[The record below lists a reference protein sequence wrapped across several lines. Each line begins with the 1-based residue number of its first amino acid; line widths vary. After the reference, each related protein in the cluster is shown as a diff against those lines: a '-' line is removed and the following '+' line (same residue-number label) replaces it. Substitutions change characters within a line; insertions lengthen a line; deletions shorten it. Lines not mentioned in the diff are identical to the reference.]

1 MSSAQISD
9 IEFDPDVY
17 ASYMQE
23 NDPALNAFLA
33 SGALVSDS
41 TLNARAA
48 GEAEIT
54 SIPFWKDL
62 DNSDENISSDDP
74 GTSATPD
81 KIETG
86 KMVART
92 VHINNLWETMNLA
105 AEISAQEPMRQIQS
119 RTNNYW
125 VNRMSDRLQGTQTGL
140 FLENEAG
147 TGDMIIDVSIED
159 GNAAVDAN
167 LWSFETFVDGY
178 STMGENAN
186 KLALLAVHP
195 QVMKRMRK
203 ENNIEFIQDSV
214 TGLMIPMYNGLRV
227 VEDKKQ
233 PVIAGSTSGFR
244 YVSTI
249 YGAGAFALGEALAKR
264 PVAVEFDEKAGNG
277 AGLETLAER
286 KQWIIHPGGYSWVE
300 GTIAGQ
306 SPTVAEVS
314 LAVHWNREY
323 DRENVALAFVVTN
336 G

>member
-1 MSSAQISD
+1 MASTQISD
-9 IEFDPDVY
+9 IAFDPDVY

-33 SGALVSDS
+33 SGALVSDAI
-41 TLNARAA
+41 LNARAA

-54 SIPFWKDL
+54 TIPFWKDL
-62 DNSDENISSDDP
+62 DNSDENISSDNP
-74 GTSATPD
+74 ATMATPD

-105 AEISAQEPMRQIQS
+105 AEISAQEPMLQIQS
-119 RTNNYW
+119 RTNTYW

-147 TGDMIIDVSIED
+147 TGDMIIDVSTED
-159 GNAAVDAN
+159 GDNAVAAN
-167 LWSFETFVDGY
+167 KWSFETFVDGY

-195 QVMKRMRK
+195 EVMKTMRK

-214 TGLMIPMYNGLRV
+214 TGLSIPMYNGLRV
-227 VEDKKQ
+227 IEDKKQ
-233 PVIAGSTSGFR
+233 PVIAGTTTGFR

-286 KQWIIHPGGYSWVE
+286 KQWIIHPGGYAWQEATV
-300 GTIAGQ
+300 AGQ
-306 SPTVAEVS
+306 SPTVAECA
-314 LAVHWNREY
+314 LPANWARQFE
-323 DRENVALAFVVTN
+323 RENVALAFIVTN
-336 G
+336 

>member
-1 MSSAQISD
+1 MASTQISD
-9 IEFDPDVY
+9 IAFDPDVY

-33 SGALVSDS
+33 SGALVSDA

-54 SIPFWKDL
+54 TIPFWKDL
-62 DNSDENISSDDP
+62 DNSDENISSDNP
-74 GTSATPD
+74 ATMATPD

-105 AEISAQEPMRQIQS
+105 AEISAQEPMLQIQS
-119 RTNNYW
+119 RTNTYW

-147 TGDMIIDVSIED
+147 TGDMIIDVSTED
-159 GNAAVDAN
+159 GDNAVAGN
-167 LWSFETFVDGY
+167 KWSFETFVDGY

-195 QVMKRMRK
+195 EVMKTMRK

-214 TGLMIPMYNGLRV
+214 TGLSIPMYNGLRV
-227 VEDKKQ
+227 IEDKKQ
-233 PVIAGSTSGFR
+233 PVIAGTTTGFR

-286 KQWIIHPGGYSWVE
+286 KQWIIHPGGYAWQEATV
-300 GTIAGQ
+300 AGQ
-306 SPTVAEVS
+306 SPTVAECA
-314 LAVHWNREY
+314 LPANWARQFE
-323 DRENVALAFVVTN
+323 RENVALAFIVTN
-336 G
+336 

>member
-1 MSSAQISD
+1 MASTQISD
-9 IEFDPDVY
+9 IAFDPDVY

-33 SGALVSDS
+33 SGALVSDA
-41 TLNARAA
+41 TLNARAM

-54 SIPFWKDL
+54 TIPFWKDL
-62 DNSDENISSDDP
+62 DNSGENISSDNP
-74 GTSATPD
+74 ATMATPD

-105 AEISAQEPMRQIQS
+105 AEISAQEPMLQIQS
-119 RTNNYW
+119 RTNTYW

-147 TGDMIIDVSIED
+147 TGDMIIDVSTED
-159 GNAAVDAN
+159 GDNAVAGN
-167 LWSFETFVDGY
+167 KWSFETFVDGY

-195 QVMKRMRK
+195 EVMKTMRK

-214 TGLMIPMYNGLRV
+214 TGLSIPMYNGLRV
-227 VEDKKQ
+227 IEDKKQ
-233 PVIAGSTSGFR
+233 PVIAGTTTGFR

-286 KQWIIHPGGYSWVE
+286 KQWIIHPGGYAWQEDTV
-300 GTIAGQ
+300 AGQ
-306 SPTVAEVS
+306 SPTVAECA
-314 LAVHWNREY
+314 LPANWARQFE
-323 DRENVALAFVVTN
+323 RENVALAFIVTN
-336 G
+336 

>member
-1 MSSAQISD
+1 MASTQISD

-33 SGALVSDS
+33 SGALTSDPA
-41 TLNARAA
+41 LNARAM

-140 FLENEAG
+140 FLANEGA
-147 TGDMIIDVSIED
+147 TGDMIADISIED
-159 GNAAVDAN
+159 GDAAVAANKFNFDA
-167 LWSFETFVDGY
+167 FVDAY
-178 STMGENAN
+178 STMGENSN
-186 KLALLAVHP
+186 KLALISVHP
-195 QVMKRMRK
+195 EQMKAMRK

-214 TGLMIPMYNGLRV
+214 TGLNIPFYNGLRV

-233 PVIAGSTSGFR
+233 PVIAGLTSGFR
-244 YVSTI
+244 YVATI
-249 YGAGAFALGEALAKR
+249 YGAGAFGLGEALAKR

-286 KQWIIHPGGYSWVE
+286 KQWIIHPGGYEWTETTV
-300 GTIAGQ
+300 AGQ
-306 SPTVAEVS
+306 SPTVAECA
-314 LAVHWNREY
+314 LPINWLRKYE
-323 DRENVALAFVVTN
+323 RENVALAWLVTN
-336 G
+336 

>member
-1 MSSAQISD
+1 MASTQISD

-33 SGALVSDS
+33 SGALTSDPI
-41 TLNARAA
+41 LNARAA
-48 GEAEIT
+48 GEAEVT

-62 DNSDENISSDDP
+62 DSSGENISSDDP
-74 GTSATPD
+74 GSFAVPD
-81 KIETG
+81 KIDTG

-147 TGDMIIDVSIED
+147 TGDMIHDISLETTVGVDD
-159 GNAAVDAN
+159 TNRFNFDAFVDA
-167 LWSFETFVDGY
+167 Y
-178 STMGENAN
+178 STMGENSN
-186 KLALLAVHP
+186 KLALISVHP
-195 QVMKRMRK
+195 EQMKKMRK

-214 TGLMIPMYNGLRV
+214 TGLMIPFYNGLRV

-233 PVIAGSTSGFR
+233 PVIAGTTSGFR
-244 YVSTI
+244 YVATI
-249 YGAGAFALGEALAKR
+249 YGSGAFGLGEALAKR
-264 PVAVEFDEKAGNG
+264 PVAVEFDEKAGDG

-286 KQWIIHPGGYSWVE
+286 KQWIIHPGGYAWVE

-314 LAVHWNREY
+314 LAVHWTREFE
-323 DRENVALAFVVTN
+323 RENVALAWLVTN
-336 G
+336 